1 MILIFLYENNI
12 FHFYYLAGQQS
23 YLVRP
28 SETSPGNY
36 TLYFYVDN
44 RIHRYRI
51 IQIDKYF
58 HIGGRIFDS
67 ISSIIDRYKHE
78 DLMEGN
84 RKLLEWNF
92 NKYQNE
98 YNLKTK
104 NNKINHNNSNDDD
117 DEDEDIEI
125 DEEEE
130 EGNEEEIE
138 IGEDIDDDQHLNIFE
153 DLINNNNNIEKEE
166 VDEEHMI
173 TIDVQSSILVNDLF
187 ITSTIQQ
194 NNNNNNISFDLFTRK
209 TDQVPIKGNL
219 LKYSNKNEILI
230 INYKCLSLEPQIE
243 ELKFMINR
251 TLILL
256 LIL

>member
-1 MILIFLYENNI
+1 MYENNN
-12 FHFYYLAGQQS
+12 FHFYCLAGQQS

-84 RKLLEWNF
+84 RKLLEWNY

-98 YNLKTK
+98 YNLKIK

-117 DEDEDIEI
+117 DDEDIEI

-130 EGNEEEIE
+130 EERNEKEIE

-153 DLINNNNNIEKEE
+153 DLINNNNNNIEKEE
-166 VDEEHMI
+166 DDEEHMI

-194 NNNNNNISFDLFTRK
+194 NNDNNNKISFDIFTRK

-219 LKYSNKNEILI
+219 LKYSNKKEILI
-230 INYKCLSLEPQIE
+230 INVSLSES
-243 ELKFMINR
+243 
-251 TLILL
+251 
-256 LIL
+256 